1 MSELLPQ
8 NNDYDVFEDDLFL
21 EEEGQGHPTI
31 GRWGHILL
39 HILKGAF
46 VVYSGAHN
54 IQAALLATS
63 GSLWAVSAQI
73 IGVLVLEATIS
84 GLYMAG
90 IGGRITGKLQTVI
103 ASFFWVV
110 GITLASMGIV
120 ADSRL
125 HAGQQLGEVLTW
137 HLNTGLYLAPV
148 IMIIGTA
155 LVVFTDPV
163 LSQHIANSRDRAVIQ
178 RQKVRSAVI
187 AEKANHESRKIVHNI
202 RLGAQKQMAVF
213 ARQYYKTDEVQ
224 AVLKETAIKQLQD
237 VMRQAGIPIAAQ
249 TKPPEPGTQEA
260 PDFLPIHAPNGANQ
274 TNR

>member
-1 MSELLPQ
+1 MSEMLPQ
-8 NNDYDVFEDDLFL
+8 NTDYDVFEDDLFL
-21 EEEGQGHPTI
+21 EGDDQGHPTI
-31 GRWGHILL
+31 GRWGHLLL
-39 HILKGAF
+39 HVLKGAF

-63 GSLWAVSAQI
+63 GSLWAIAAQI

-90 IGGRITGKLQTVI
+90 IGGRITGKFQTVI
-103 ASFFWVV
+103 AGLFWVI

-120 ADSRL
+120 ADSRI
-125 HAGQQLGEVLTW
+125 HAGQELGAVLTW

-224 AVLKETAIKQLQD
+224 AVLKETAVKQLQE
-237 VMRQAGIPIAAQ
+237 VMRQAGIPIAANSSNR
-249 TKPPEPGTQEA
+249 TSPTEET
-260 PDFLPIHAPNGANQ
+260 PDFLPTRAPNGANQ
-274 TNR
+274 